1 MDNIQIIRLRDGE
14 DIIANIAKSDHSVFH
29 LTNPMTLFHKRMSE
43 GKMVVFMTPWLPIE
57 IIELN
62 EAKIF
67 CNEVLTVVEPKKSMM
82 DYYVKAVT
90 EMNEHLE
97 HLDDN
102 MSVYH
107 DDVEDEED
115 DSVEQLQ
122 VQEDI
127 TNKVIH

>member
-14 DIIANIAKSDHSVFH
+14 DIIANIAKSDHSIFH

-57 IIELN
+57 IIQLN

-67 CNEVLTVVEPKKSMM
+67 CNEVLTIVEPKKSMM
-82 DYYVKAVT
+82 EYYVKAVT
-90 EMNEHLE
+90 EMNENLKHLE
-97 HLDDN
+97 EN
-102 MSVYH
+102 ISVY
-107 DDVEDEED
+107 DGDEIEEEEEPT
-115 DSVEQLQ
+115 EQLQ